1 MQDYF
6 WENIQNPWI
15 VEKDPHVIEMYELKT
30 IVKGNCQDALDLT
43 YLYDFGVETY
53 IQILESVLHFRKGI
67 DAYKVQQIFEK
78 IYRFENIDK
87 SLIIRTLHLEEAY
100 AKIFTDDHK
109 PKYFLDCLKCDPL
122 YSVILKSNNADI
134 MLSVWRSGLKK

>member
-43 YLYDFGVETY
+43 YLE
-53 IQILESVLHFRKGI
+53 
-67 DAYKVQQIFEK
+67 
-78 IYRFENIDK
+78 
-87 SLIIRTLHLEEAY
+87 
-100 AKIFTDDHK
+100 
-109 PKYFLDCLKCDPL
+109 
-122 YSVILKSNNADI
+122 
-134 MLSVWRSGLKK
+134 